1 MADYNCKLSSSIGS
15 IMNNSNDTISDCESN
30 VSIETITSTTLFCAT
45 VTKSKEQ
52 IALAKKKEVK
62 TNSFFQK
69 LDDVSTGYVLG
80 YN

>member
-15 IMNNSNDTISDCESN
+15 IMNNSNDTISDCESY
-30 VSIETITSTTLFCAT
+30 VSLETITSTTLFCAT
-45 VTKSKEQ
+45 VTQSKEQ